1 MSIYDKFAYYVNKL
15 LSKSNTGREIKR
27 LLLYNPAALG
37 DVWYTLRL
45 ANAIKTANPCIEI
58 GLLVGS
64 WSADMVHECADVSY
78 VHIVDHPIMVRKNLP
93 CWKKIKQYW
102 LTRRKALQEIKSINY
117 DLAVDCYYFF
127 PSASLLFYQAGIAK
141 RIGYDS
147 REGSSL
153 YTKCLN
159 WQIKDIH
166 NVEYQADLLN
176 LYKINVVNLEKSKV
190 NFCEK
195 IDTAYTHNDQLQD
208 GYIVVSV
215 GTGDPMREWPIE
227 KWLVLL
233 EMLKEY
239 EYKVVFVGAGRKES
253 ERIELLRRKLSYST
267 ISLCNK
273 LTIVQLASIIS
284 KSNLFIGLE
293 SFTGH
298 IAATYK
304 IPQVSIM
311 HGFTNQNHWQ
321 PYANPNCIVIR
332 KNIECSPC
340 YFPSRCKKS
349 NLCMDISCDD
359 VIRAVRC
366 LMEKNK
372 K

>member
-1 MSIYDKFAYYVNKL
+1 
-15 LSKSNTGREIKR
+15 
-27 LLLYNPAALG
+27 
-37 DVWYTLRL
+37 
-45 ANAIKTANPCIEI
+45 
-58 GLLVGS
+58 
-64 WSADMVHECADVSY
+64 
-78 VHIVDHPIMVRKNLP
+78 
-93 CWKKIKQYW
+93 
-102 LTRRKALQEIKSINY
+102 
-117 DLAVDCYYFF
+117 
-127 PSASLLFYQAGIAK
+127 
-141 RIGYDS
+141 
-147 REGSSL
+147 
-153 YTKCLN
+153 
-159 WQIKDIH
+159 
-166 NVEYQADLLN
+166 
-176 LYKINVVNLEKSKV
+176 
-190 NFCEK
+190 
-195 IDTAYTHNDQLQD
+195 
-208 GYIVVSV
+208 
-215 GTGDPMREWPIE
+215 
-227 KWLVLL
+227 
-233 EMLKEY
+233 MLKEY